1 MNYSFR
7 IIHELLRVNHE
18 LFNNSSTVHYSWP
31 FSNELGFI
39 LIIILKIIHE
49 VVLQELFKRLFMNYS
64 KNNS

>member
-1 MNYSFR
+1 MNYSFQ

-18 LFNNSSTVHYSWP
+18 LFNSSSTVHYSWP
-31 FSNELGFI
+31 FSNELGF
-39 LIIILKIIHE
+39 ILKIIHE